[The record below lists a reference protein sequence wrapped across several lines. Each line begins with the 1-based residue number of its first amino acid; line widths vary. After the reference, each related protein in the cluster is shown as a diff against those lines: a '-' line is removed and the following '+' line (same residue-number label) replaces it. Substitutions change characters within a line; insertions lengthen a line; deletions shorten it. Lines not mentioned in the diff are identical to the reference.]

1 MLLTLAIRDVRPAT
15 PRARVVRIDLAGGQF
30 LYEPGQAVLVARH
43 GYESR
48 QAYSIAA
55 APEDAV
61 RDGALELLVGL
72 DVTGAPGPHLT
83 LDAGSLVDI
92 EGPIG
97 RFVFTGEP
105 ADSSCVFVAGG
116 TGIAPLRAMLRRA
129 LISPRRRIGLLYSAR
144 TSSEFA
150 FEDEWR
156 ALARSGRIEYR
167 QTVTREAADDWT
179 GQRGRIGIS
188 DLEPLVR
195 DPDAMCFVCG
205 PSGLVEEVPKLLNG
219 LGVTRD
225 RVRIEEWTS
234 PAENLPAGSSS

>member
-1 MLLTLAIRDVRPAT
+1 VLLTLAIRDVQPAT
-15 PRARVVRIDLAGGQF
+15 PRARVVRLDLAGRQF
-30 LYEPGQAVLVARH
+30 HYQPGQAVLVARH
-43 GYESR
+43 GDESR

-55 APEDAV
+55 SPEDAV

-72 DVTGAPGPHLT
+72 DDTETPGPHLT
-83 LDAGSLVDI
+83 LDVGSLVDV

-97 RFVFTGEP
+97 RFIFTGEP
-105 ADSSCVFVAGG
+105 ADSACVFVAGG

-129 LISPRRRIGLLYSAR
+129 LLSPHRRIGLLYSAR
-144 TSSEFA
+144 TSGEFA

-167 QTVTREAADDWT
+167 QTVTRETAEGWT
-179 GQRGRIGIS
+179 GHRGRIGVR
-188 DLEPLVR
+188 DLEPLVGH
-195 DPDAMCFVCG
+195 PGGMWFVCG
-205 PSGLVEEVPKLLNG
+205 PPALVDQVPKLLDD

-234 PAENLPAGSSS
+234 PAENLPAGSS